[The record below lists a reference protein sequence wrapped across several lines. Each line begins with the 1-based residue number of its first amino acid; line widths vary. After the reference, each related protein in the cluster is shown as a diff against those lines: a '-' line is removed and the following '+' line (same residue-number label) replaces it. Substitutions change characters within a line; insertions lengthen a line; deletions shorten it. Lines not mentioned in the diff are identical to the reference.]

1 MRAEFRPLLTGYAL
15 FVVVQFLS
23 GSALYYLRV
32 GPAPADAFEYY
43 RGSEAAM
50 ERFPDRPDRFLPEKT
65 MTGILKTQTPH
76 TIAFGTLFF
85 ILVHLVRSLGA
96 AARVVGPAAG
106 LFAFFAAL
114 DFLFP
119 FLMLTGIELFYFLR
133 FPVILLFA
141 VAGSA
146 LAILLCLST
155 RKV

>member
-1 MRAEFRPLLTGYAL
+1 MHAEFRPLVTGYAL
-15 FVVVQFLS
+15 FVIVQFLS
-23 GSALYYLRV
+23 GCALYFLRV
-32 GPAPADAFEYY
+32 GPTQADAFEYY
-43 RGSEAAM
+43 RGSEAAL
-50 ERFPDRPDRFLPEKT
+50 ERFPQRPDRFLPEKT
-65 MTGILKTQTPH
+65 MTGILKTQAPH

-96 AARVVGPAAG
+96 APGVVGIVSG
-106 LFAFFAAL
+106 LFAFFAAV

-119 FLMLTGIELFYFLR
+119 FLMLTGVEIFYFLR

-141 VAGSA
+141 AAGSL